1 MQANI
6 QRLGKTTIFIFII
19 SMLMLVGTGF
29 AQMEDLDELETAQ
42 EEVKCQPD
50 SLTTYFDKFK
60 SDSLPPQQLGIWYS
74 LAREEFKYENYK
86 RAIPYYWKILVNDTT
101 GKFKV
106 VYSKLAD
113 CYYHLQ
119 LPDSVL
125 IVAYRGLAFDSTLT
139 RMHYWAGYI
148 HELLGHTKCAI
159 PHYQALIRANPK
171 EKSYWVKL
179 AYLYYKTEDPRAI
192 QAQEKVV
199 ELDPNDVEASRLLAE
214 IMAFFGEDPLK
225 ALKETFQKDTTNIEN
240 AKRYGKAAFDAG
252 LYEEAIHPFKIILK
266 KEPNNTTAL
275 EYLGRCYESMNKL
288 NTALKYYKKI
298 LEIEPKNAKVMCLI
312 ASVYSR
318 LHEFVTARR
327 YVNKAK
333 RVDPGNG
340 LPHIIMSEVYESA
353 VQYCSEKRTKKKFTY
368 DDKLVYRL
376 SREELKKALKDPDYA
391 SDAKKRISQLE
402 TLIPT
407 KEDLFMH
414 KNRLKPK
421 DPCYKWI
428 NQ

>member
-1 MQANI
+1 MQVNI
-6 QRLGKTTIFIFII
+6 RRYRNATLIGMII
-19 SMLMLVGTGF
+19 SIFLLLNIGF

-42 EEVKCQPD
+42 EEVKCIPD
-50 SLTTYFDKFK
+50 SLTTPYDRFK

-74 LAREEFKYENYK
+74 LAREEFKYQNYK

-113 CYYHLQ
+113 CYYHLN

-125 IVAYRGLAFDSTLT
+125 LVAYRGLAFDSTLT

-148 HELLGHTKCAI
+148 HEALGHTKCAI
-159 PHYQALIRANPK
+159 PHYEALTSVNPK

-192 QAQEKVV
+192 QAQQKVV
-199 ELDPNDVEASRLLAE
+199 ELDPNDVEANRLLAE

-225 ALKETFQKDTTNIEN
+225 ALKQTFETDTTNVEN
-240 AKRYGKAAFDAG
+240 AKRYGKAAFEAG
-252 LYEEAIHPFKIILK
+252 LYEEAIRPFKLILK
-266 KEPNNTTAL
+266 KEPTNTTAL
-275 EYLGRCYESMNKL
+275 EYLGRCYESMNKMH
-288 NTALKYYKKI
+288 TALKYYKKI
-298 LEIEPKNAKVMCLI
+298 LEIDPKNAKVMCLI

-318 LHEFVTARR
+318 LNDFVTARR

-333 RVDPGNG
+333 KVDPGSG
-340 LPHIIMSEVYESA
+340 LPHIIMAEVYENA
-353 VQYCSEKRTKKKFTY
+353 IQYCSDKRPKKKFTY

-376 SREELKKALKDPDYA
+376 AREELKKALKDPEYA

-402 TLIPT
+402 TLLPT

-421 DPCYKWI
+421 EACYKWI